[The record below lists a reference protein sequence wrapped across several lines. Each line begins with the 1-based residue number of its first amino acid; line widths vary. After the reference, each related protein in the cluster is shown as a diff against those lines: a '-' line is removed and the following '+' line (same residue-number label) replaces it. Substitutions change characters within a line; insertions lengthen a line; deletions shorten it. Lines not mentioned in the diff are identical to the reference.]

1 MIQSSNSE
9 LERSYFLK
17 APRAAIKPE
26 ASDTPGDFKLRSR
39 DRGERRKSPGLPG
52 AAIAIFPDHRDRR
65 IKSPISEIP
74 DICNFVR
81 RSGRSKSPRSANK
94 SPGVSQV

>member
-1 MIQSSNSE
+1 MIQISYSG

-17 APRAAIKPE
+17 VPRAAIKPK
-26 ASDTPGDFKLRSR
+26 ASDTPGDFKRRSR

-52 AAIAIFPDHRDRR
+52 VAIAIFPDHRDRR

-74 DICNFVR
+74 DICNFYTPIVTIKIAAI
-81 RSGRSKSPRSANK
+81 G
-94 SPGVSQV
+94 

>member
-17 APRAAIKPE
+17 VPRAALKPK
-26 ASDTPGDFKLRSR
+26 ASDTPGDFKRRSR
-39 DRGERRKSPGLPG
+39 DSGERRKSPGLPG

-65 IKSPISEIP
+65 IKSPISEIYV
-74 DICNFVR
+74 ICR
-81 RSGRSKSPRSANK
+81 LGGPYGEKL
-94 SPGVSQV
+94 

>member
-9 LERSYFLK
+9 LGRSYFLK
-17 APRAAIKPE
+17 APRAAIKPK
-26 ASDTPGDFKLRSR
+26 ASDTPGDFKRRSR

-65 IKSPISEIP
+65 IKYQIFATLYADRDDQNRRDRLI
-74 DICNFVR
+74 NRQVR
-81 RSGRSKSPRSANK
+81 HRFKKA
-94 SPGVSQV
+94 V